1 MELLDS
7 NNTITFKKFKC
18 LRTNQIYEVVQ
29 TECTGRY
36 INNAIDTL
44 VRSDGL
50 RKSFARAELRTRFSN
65 IEGIPEKDYLTKKK
79 KKKMTQ
85 TEIIELVRDIHP
97 EVDHEGVDIVYDN
110 GNYDVD
116 VRFTSW
122 DLLIYR
128 RNIL

>member
-7 NNTITFKKFKC
+7 SNTITFKKFKC

-79 KKKMTQ
+79 KK
-85 TEIIELVRDIHP
+85 R
-97 EVDHEGVDIVYDN
+97 
-110 GNYDVD
+110 
-116 VRFTSW
+116 
-122 DLLIYR
+122 
-128 RNIL
+128 

>member
-50 RKSFARAELRTRFSN
+50 RKSYARAELRTRVSN
-65 IEGIPEKDYLTKKK
+65 IAVRTERDYLTKTKK
-79 KKKMTQ
+79 Q
-85 TEIIELVRDIHP
+85 R
-97 EVDHEGVDIVYDN
+97 
-110 GNYDVD
+110 
-116 VRFTSW
+116 
-122 DLLIYR
+122 
-128 RNIL
+128 